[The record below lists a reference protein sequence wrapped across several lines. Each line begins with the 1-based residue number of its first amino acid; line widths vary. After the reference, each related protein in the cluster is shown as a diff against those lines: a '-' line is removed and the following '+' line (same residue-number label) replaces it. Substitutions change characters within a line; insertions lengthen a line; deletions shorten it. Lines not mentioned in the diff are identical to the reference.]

1 MIKNMNDDI
10 GIKLIEK
17 NINMLK
23 EAMNDGNLSPTQM
36 LKYHDQ
42 LSKFEATKKAI
53 IETRIIEE
61 KEMLNADTPKNDHN
75 AKKNNSLF
83 SKKLASAGL
92 TAVEAKAPTVS
103 TQPSPTIPA
112 PDGLS
117 TESNKLPGAT
127 VEPQTRIADTE
138 KSGTITFTSTADPVL
153 LSSYQIASY
162 FGTHFEGVKP
172 LPDGQAIHFK
182 DKTVIEDTGQSLS
195 VKGVKADTMQS
206 STERVLLAAKA
217 KGWEVLTLDGMNSKH
232 VEDAYREAI
241 KQGFKVKPVSDEQEV
256 LFRNLHKKS
265 GLDVYAKFGGATGY
279 GSPEQ
284 IKEVIDVPEKRMPQN
299 EDLNEKNRDKYK
311 NRFKI

>member
-1 MIKNMNDDI
+1 MINTNLNDDA
-10 GIKLIEK
+10 GLKLIEK
-17 NINMLK
+17 NISMLK
-23 EAMNDGNLSPTQM
+23 EAMSEGRLSPSQM
-36 LKYHDQ
+36 LKYHEQ
-42 LSKFEATKKAI
+42 LSKFESTKKAI
-53 IETRIIEE
+53 IESRILEE
-61 KEMLNADTPKNDHN
+61 KEMLKDDTPKNDHN
-75 AKKNNSLF
+75 FKKNNLLF
-83 SKKLASAGL
+83 SKKLSSAGL
-92 TAVEAKAPTVS
+92 TAVDVKAPPVPS
-103 TQPSPTIPA
+103 QPTK
-112 PDGLS
+112 PDNPS
-117 TESNKLPGAT
+117 IQPDKFADAT
-127 VEPQTRIADTE
+127 VEPQTNKADIE

-162 FGTHFEGVKP
+162 YGTHFDGVKP

-195 VKGVKADTMQS
+195 VKGVKADTMQT

-232 VEDAYREAI
+232 VEEAYREAI
-241 KQGFKVKPVSDEQEV
+241 KQGFKVKPVSEDQEV

-265 GLDVYAKFGGATGY
+265 GLDVYAKFGGSTGH

-311 NRFKI
+311 KRFKI